1 MTETSNKRFRR
12 MVRRICRK
20 EARKQ
25 FKKFSHSVAD
35 LVGGHGHGHGHGQ
48 CAMPPPAPPRE
59 EICVDDL
66 IRRIQSKLDIG
77 REF

>member
-1 MTETSNKRFRR
+1 MTDLYDKRFRR

-25 FKKFSHSVAD
+25 FKKFSHSVVD
-35 LVGGHGHGHGHGQ
+35 LVGGGGRPGH
-48 CAMPPPAPPRE
+48 CAASAPPPPPPHE

-77 REF
+77 RDF